1 MALFR
6 RGIATLAS
14 RALLQGRVAAPAA
27 SRVASFS
34 EPTRDENKS
43 AWFRSGPHGV
53 RAYSS
58 EVATT
63 MPSSTVEALKNPTA
77 NITYDDHN
85 HDRFTPGDPS
95 KRAFSYF
102 VLSGGRFIYAS
113 AARLAVLKFIMSM
126 SVRPCPARA
135 LRANIRG
142 RADSYSCP
150 QATKDVLAL
159 ASLEVDTSGIEV
171 GSTVTVKWRGKPVFI
186 RHRNEDEIAAANDVN
201 LGELRDPETDGARAA
216 NPEVRC
222 DLAGR
227 GLSCVTGTWC
237 SCTYCGCAFVQCV
250 FYAWARDQHALRL
263 TAAAR

>member
-126 SVRPCPARA
+126 S
-135 LRANIRG
+135 
-142 RADSYSCP
+142 
-150 QATKDVLAL
+150 ATKDVLAL

-186 RHRNEDEIAAANDVN
+186 RRRNEVCEARIM
-201 LGELRDPETDGARAA
+201 RARA
-216 NPEVRC
+216 P
-222 DLAGR
+222 
-227 GLSCVTGTWC
+227 
-237 SCTYCGCAFVQCV
+237 
-250 FYAWARDQHALRL
+250 
-263 TAAAR
+263 

>member
-126 SVRPCPARA
+126 S
-135 LRANIRG
+135 
-142 RADSYSCP
+142 
-150 QATKDVLAL
+150 ATKDVLAL